1 MTIENG
7 IEFFLP
13 VEEQPLSN
21 LEIQAITAL
30 TGTAPQLTGTA
41 CWAIVRHEVFHSL
54 LYKRCGSSSSMVV
67 EIESATLL
75 YGKVLKFVLVESTAV
90 AIVQRY
96 HRHQSNICKDGQQ
109 LPTLSLLRRLVRDN
123 RLASFYM
130 PVEELDEL
138 VAVYCSKISKKC
150 IFVADNDFS
159 DNVCGFLV
167 PVLRD
172 YRV

>member
-1 MTIENG
+1 M
-7 IEFFLP
+7 
-13 VEEQPLSN
+13 VE
-21 LEIQAITAL
+21 
-30 TGTAPQLTGTA
+30 
-41 CWAIVRHEVFHSL
+41 
-54 LYKRCGSSSSMVV
+54 

-75 YGKVLKFVLVESTAV
+75 YGKVLKLVLVESTAV

-109 LPTLSLLRRLVRDN
+109 LLTLSLLRRLVRDN
-123 RLASFYM
+123 HLASFYM

-167 PVLRD
+167 PV
-172 YRV
+172 